1 MLICQAWYTARV
13 GVLPSKSKQPVLQTE
28 VCSLEPGRNEE
39 WQVWSVT
46 KENQCDC
53 NQDLAAPGLVPSP
66 THSLNRRWAWSQVKK
81 VIPEDLPSASGTHQE
96 LDSLLEELRVK
107 TTSPKTNHLPQLG
120 PGGGGGGGRDLK
132 NSKNKFLCYLYTVAT
147 RVEISLLDSWEGK
160 KIIHHGLKLQHL
172 EFLPEFHWI
181 KLLTLQVKRATFW
194 LLLLTRNT
202 EVYLILGFIVS
213 SPRFKSLVHNS
224 HPELGWATYL
234 LKRWFPSL

>member
-1 MLICQAWYTARV
+1 M
-13 GVLPSKSKQPVLQTE
+13 KSDKFGQWPKKT
-28 VCSLEPGRNEE
+28 
-39 WQVWSVT
+39 SVT
-46 KENQCDC
+46 ATKTWQPQGWCQVQHTLWTEDEREARLKKLSRKTFQVP
-53 NQDLAAPGLVPSP
+53 QGLIKNWTVCWK
-66 THSLNRRWAWSQVKK
+66 N
-81 VIPEDLPSASGTHQE
+81 
-96 LDSLLEELRVK
+96 LRVK

-181 KLLTLQVKRATFW
+181 KLLTLQVKKATFRV
-194 LLLLTRNT
+194 LLLTRNT